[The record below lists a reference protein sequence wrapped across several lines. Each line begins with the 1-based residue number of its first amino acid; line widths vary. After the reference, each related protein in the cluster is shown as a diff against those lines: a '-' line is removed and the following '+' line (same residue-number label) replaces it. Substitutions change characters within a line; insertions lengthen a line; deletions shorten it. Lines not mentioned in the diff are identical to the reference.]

1 MQLFLEIYGYL
12 NVVMRGWTLA
22 AQTLT
27 LGGAAFL
34 VFAAPAA
41 NSAFGQAARRLMFW
55 SALALALG
63 EAISGAGLV
72 ALLRGTL
79 DLPLENLVGADAVLA
94 AAAGAASAAFV
105 AFLVKAEA
113 SARLLLICSALLVA
127 AQVAVTHAVSRPV
140 HALALY
146 LAEYAHMLAVAAWI
160 GGIPYFLLMLRRVEG
175 PARRLAASR
184 FSMMSVVSVTTLVAS
199 GFYLARDYVGQ
210 PAALYGASYGVML
223 SAKIILLAALLLL
236 GGLNFLTVRR
246 WRAEPGTP
254 ILSMRRF
261 AEVEIGVGLTVV
273 LCAASLASLPP
284 PKDLSSSWASGAEVV
299 ERLAPHW
306 PPRLESPDLSSLS
319 ITKAQAAATSAPLA
333 YAIGEPPPPQRNA
346 ADIGWSEYNH
356 HWAGLFVL
364 AMGALALAER
374 RRIFAPAA
382 RHWPLVFLGLAAF
395 IFLRADEA
403 AWPLGRIGFFD
414 SLRDPEIAQH
424 KLAMLLIV
432 AFGIFEWRV
441 RLGEIK
447 DGVAP
452 FVFPIVTAVA
462 AAVLLTHSHG
472 LANPKE
478 EMLIEITHTP
488 LALVGVAAGWS
499 RWLELRLDDGR
510 ARRAAALVWPNCFV
524 LAGLLLLFYREA

>member
-12 NVVMRGWTLA
+12 SVVMRGLILA

-41 NSAFGQAARRLMFW
+41 DSAFERSARRLILW
-55 SALALALG
+55 SALALAIG

-72 ALLRGTL
+72 ALLHGTL
-79 DLPLENLVGADAVLA
+79 DLPLTELVGADAVLA
-94 AAAGAASAAFV
+94 AAAGAASAAFL
-105 AFLVKAEA
+105 AFLVRADA

-127 AQVAVTHAVSRPV
+127 AQVAVTHAASRPDNG
-140 HALALY
+140 LALY
-146 LAEYAHMLAVAAWI
+146 LAEYAHMLAVGLWI
-160 GGIPYFLLMLRRVEG
+160 GGIPYFLMTLKRVEG
-175 PARRLAASR
+175 PARRLAAAR
-184 FSMMSVVSVTTLVAS
+184 FSMMSVAAVATLIGS

-223 SAKIILLAALLLL
+223 STKIILLAALLLL

-246 WRAEPGTP
+246 WRAEPLTP

-273 LCAASLASLPP
+273 FCAASLASLPP
-284 PKDLSSSWASGAEVV
+284 AKDLSSYWASGAEVV
-299 ERLAPHW
+299 ERLAPRW

-319 ITKAQAAATSAPLA
+319 ITQAQETRPSAPLA
-333 YAIGEPPPPQRNA
+333 YAIGEPPAPPRNA
-346 ADIGWSEYNH
+346 ADVAWSEYNH

-395 IFLRADEA
+395 IFLRADEG

-432 AFGIFEWRV
+432 AFGLFEWRV
-441 RLGEIK
+441 RLGK
-447 DGVAP
+447 FTNGAAP

-472 LANPKE
+472 FANPKE
-478 EMLIEITHTP
+478 EMLTEITHTP

-499 RWLELRLDDGR
+499 RWLELRLDEGR
-510 ARRAAALVWPNCFV
+510 AQRAAALVWPNCFV

>member
-12 NVVMRGWTLA
+12 NVVMRGWILA

-34 VFAAPAA
+34 VFAVPAGD
-41 NSAFGQAARRLMFW
+41 SALRPSGVSPHVLERAGAGDRRSDIRRGARRSLH
-55 SALALALG
+55 
-63 EAISGAGLV
+63 
-72 ALLRGTL
+72 GTL
-79 DLPLENLVGADAVLA
+79 DLPLKDLVGADAALA

-105 AFLVKAEA
+105 AFLVQADA

-127 AQVAVTHAVSRPV
+127 AQVAVTHAVSRPD

-146 LAEYAHMLAVAAWI
+146 LAEYAHMLAVAVWI
-160 GGIPYFLLMLRRVEG
+160 GGIPYFLMMLKRVEG

-184 FSMMSVVSVTTLVAS
+184 FSMMSVVSVATLIGS
-199 GFYLARDYVGQ
+199 GVYLARDYVGQ

-284 PKDLSSSWASGAEVV
+284 ARDLSSYWASGAEVV

-319 ITKAQAAATSAPLA
+319 ITMAQEATTSAPLA
-333 YAIGEPPPPQRNA
+333 YAIGEPPPPPRNA
-346 ADIGWSEYNH
+346 ADLAWSEYNH

-374 RRIFAPAA
+374 RKLFAPAA

-395 IFLRADEA
+395 IFLRADEG

-432 AFGIFEWRV
+432 AFGLFEWRV
-441 RLGEIK
+441 RLGKIR

-452 FVFPIVTAVA
+452 YVFPIVTAAA

-499 RWLELRLDDGR
+499 RWLELRLDEGR
-510 ARRAAALVWPNCFV
+510 AQRTAALVWPNCFV

>member
-12 NVVMRGWTLA
+12 NVLIRGSILA

-34 VFAAPAA
+34 VFALPAEDRA
-41 NSAFGQAARRLMFW
+41 LARAARRLMFVAAT
-55 SALALALG
+55 ALAIG

-79 DLPLENLVGADAVLA
+79 DLPLKDLIGADAVLA
-94 AAAGAASAAFV
+94 AAAGAASAGVV
-105 AFLVKAEA
+105 AFLIRA
-113 SARLLLICSALLVA
+113 SAPAVLLLLCSALLAA
-127 AQVAVTHAVSRPV
+127 AQVAVTHAASRPDNV
-140 HALALY
+140 VTLY
-146 LAEYAHMLAVAAWI
+146 LAEYAHMFAVAVWI
-160 GGIPYFLLMLRRVEG
+160 GGIPYFLMMLKRVEG
-175 PARRLAASR
+175 PARRAAASR
-184 FSMMSVVSVTTLVAS
+184 FSLMSVASVATLLAS
-199 GFYLARDYVGQ
+199 GVYLARDYVGE

-223 SAKIILLAALLLL
+223 SAKIVLLLALLAL

-254 ILSMRRF
+254 ILPMRRF
-261 AEVEIGVGLTVV
+261 AEVEIGIGLTVV
-273 LCAASLASLPP
+273 FCAASLASLPP
-284 PKDLSSSWASGAEVV
+284 AKDMARYWASGAEVI
-299 ERLAPHW
+299 ERLAPRW
-306 PPRLESPDLSSLS
+306 PPRLDSPDLASLS
-319 ITKAQAAATSAPLA
+319 ITMAQEASAKAPLA
-333 YAIGEPPPPQRNA
+333 YAIGEPPAPPRNA
-346 ADIGWSEYNH
+346 ADIAWSEYNH
-356 HWAGLFVL
+356 HWAGLFVI
-364 AMGALALAER
+364 AMGVLALAER
-374 RRIFAPAA
+374 FGLFASAA

-432 AFGIFEWRV
+432 AFGLFEWRV
-441 RLGEIK
+441 RLGKIK
-447 DGVAP
+447 EGSAP
-452 FVFPIVTAVA
+452 YVFPLVTAVA

-472 LANPKE
+472 FANPKE

-499 RWLELRLDDGR
+499 RWLELRLDAGC
-510 ARRAAALVWPNCFV
+510 AQRAAALVWPNCFV

>member
-12 NVVMRGWTLA
+12 NVVMRGWILA

-34 VFAAPAA
+34 VFALPAQEA
-41 NSAFGQAARRLMFW
+41 SFTQTARRLIFW
-55 SALALALG
+55 SALALAFG

-72 ALLRGTL
+72 TLLRGTL
-79 DLPLENLVGADAVLA
+79 DLPLKDLIGADAVLA

-105 AFLVKAEA
+105 AFLVRAGA
-113 SARLLLICSALLVA
+113 SARLLLICSGLIVA
-127 AQVAVTHAVSRPV
+127 AQVAVTHAVSRPD

-146 LAEYAHMLAVAAWI
+146 LAEFAHMLGVAVWI
-160 GGIPYFLLMLRRVEG
+160 GGIPYFLMMLKRVEG
-175 PARRLAASR
+175 PARRRAASR
-184 FSMMSVVSVTTLVAS
+184 FSMMSVVSVATLIGS
-199 GFYLARDYVGQ
+199 GVYLARDYVGE

-261 AEVEIGVGLTVV
+261 AEVEIGIGLTVV
-273 LCAASLASLPP
+273 FCAASLASLPP
-284 PKDLSSSWASGAEVV
+284 ARDLSSYWASGAEVM
-299 ERLAPHW
+299 ERLAPRW
-306 PPRLESPDLSSLS
+306 PPRLESPDLSNLS
-319 ITKAQAAATSAPLA
+319 ITMAQQATASAPMT
-333 YAIGEPPPPQRNA
+333 YAIGEPPPRNA
-346 ADIGWSEYNH
+346 ADIAWSEYNH

-374 RRIFAPAA
+374 RRILAPAA

-432 AFGIFEWRV
+432 AFGLFEWRV
-441 RLGEIK
+441 RLGKIK
-447 DGVAP
+447 EGAAP
-452 FVFPIVTAVA
+452 YVFPIVTAVA

-472 LANPKE
+472 FANPKE

-499 RWLELRLDDGR
+499 RWLELRLDAGR
-510 ARRAAALVWPNCFV
+510 AQRAAALVWPNCFL

>member
-12 NVVMRGWTLA
+12 NVVMRGWILA

-34 VFAAPAA
+34 VFAAPAGD
-41 NSAFGQAARRLMFW
+41 SAFGRAARRLMFW
-55 SALALALG
+55 SALALAIG

-72 ALLRGTL
+72 TLLRGTL
-79 DLPLENLVGADAVLA
+79 DLPLKDLVGADAVLA

-105 AFLVKAEA
+105 AFLVKANA
-113 SARLLLICSALLVA
+113 SGRLLLICSALLVA
-127 AQVAVTHAVSRPV
+127 AQVAVTHAVSRPD

-146 LAEYAHMLAVAAWI
+146 LAEYAHMLAVAVWI
-160 GGIPYFLLMLRRVEG
+160 GGIPYFLMMLKRVEG

-184 FSMMSVVSVTTLVAS
+184 FSMMSVVSVATLIGS
-199 GFYLARDYVGQ
+199 GLYLARDYVGQ

-284 PKDLSSSWASGAEVV
+284 ARDLSSYWASGAEVV
-299 ERLAPHW
+299 ERIAPHW

-319 ITKAQAAATSAPLA
+319 ITMAQEATTSAPLA
-333 YAIGEPPPPQRNA
+333 YAIGEPPPPPRNA
-346 ADIGWSEYNH
+346 ADLAWSEYNH

-374 RRIFAPAA
+374 RKLFAPAA

-395 IFLRADEA
+395 IFLRADEG

-424 KLAMLLIV
+424 KLAMLLIA
-432 AFGIFEWRV
+432 AFGLFEWRV
-441 RLGEIK
+441 RLGKIR

-452 FVFPIVTAVA
+452 YVFPIVTAAA

-499 RWLELRLDDGR
+499 RWLELRLDEGR

-524 LAGLLLLFYREA
+524 LAGLLLLFYRES

>member
-12 NVVMRGWTLA
+12 NVVMRGWILA

-34 VFAAPAA
+34 VIAAPAED
-41 NSAFGQAARRLMFW
+41 SAFGQAARRLIFW
-55 SALALALG
+55 SALALAIG

-72 ALLRGTL
+72 TLLRGTL
-79 DLPLENLVGADAVLA
+79 DLPLKDLVGADAVLA
-94 AAAGAASAAFV
+94 AAVGAASAAFV
-105 AFLVKAEA
+105 AFLVRTGA

-127 AQVAVTHAVSRPV
+127 AQVAVTHAVSRPDN
-140 HALALY
+140 ALALY
-146 LAEYAHMLAVAAWI
+146 LAEYAHMLAVAVWI
-160 GGIPYFLLMLRRVEG
+160 GGIPYFLMMLKRVEG

-184 FSMMSVVSVTTLVAS
+184 FSMMSVVSVATLVGS

-246 WRAEPGTP
+246 WRSEPRTP

-261 AEVEIGVGLTVV
+261 AEVEIGIGLTVV
-273 LCAASLASLPP
+273 FCAASLASLPP
-284 PKDLSSSWASGAEVV
+284 ARDLASDWASGAEVV

-319 ITKAQAAATSAPLA
+319 ITRAQETTASAPLA
-333 YAIGEPPPPQRNA
+333 YAIGEPPPPPRNA
-346 ADIGWSEYNH
+346 ADVAWSEYNH

-395 IFLRADEA
+395 IFLRADEG
-403 AWPLGRIGFFD
+403 AWPLGRVGFLD

-432 AFGIFEWRV
+432 AFGLFEWRV
-441 RLGEIK
+441 RLGKIK
-447 DGVAP
+447 DGAAP

-472 LANPKE
+472 FANPKA

-510 ARRAAALVWPNCFV
+510 AQRAAALVWPNCFV
-524 LAGLLLLFYREA
+524 VAGLLLLFYREA